1 MPDASTYLAYLP
13 AIFQEPADPGRR
25 NDLGTFLLAFEHVLT
40 GLRDVHD
47 PGLEE
52 VLDGTTSASGDARLA
67 GIERY
72 FDPGVRVDPV
82 TRNERVLSES
92 ERVPD
97 VPGDDFL
104 DWLAGW
110 VALVPRGDVG
120 REIKRRLIA
129 NAVPLYRIR
138 GTKAGLERLLEIYTG
153 TVTIEEPTGWFQVGV
168 ESHVGDDTRLDGP
181 PPHYFRV
188 TRAVNPDAA
197 ADLPAALAAELTLL
211 RAILDAEKPAHTRY
225 DLDLSVPRF
234 EVGVR
239 STVGVDTMLG

>member
-1 MPDASTYLAYLP
+1 MAERSSYLEYLP
-13 AIFQEPADPGRR
+13 AIFQQDADDGGP
-25 NDLGTFLLAFEHVLT
+25 NDTGAFLLAFEHVLT
-40 GLRDVHD
+40 GLRDVED

-52 VLDGTTSASGDARLA
+52 VLDGTTAADTQQRLA

-72 FDPGVRVDPV
+72 FDPGVRVDPD
-82 TRNERVLSES
+82 TLAERVLPES

-97 VPGDDFL
+97 APGDAFL
-104 DWLAGW
+104 NWLAGW

-129 NAVPLYRIR
+129 NAVGLYRLR
-138 GTKAGLERLLEIYTG
+138 GTKEGLERLLEIYTG
-153 TVTIEEPTGWFQVGV
+153 GVTIEEPTGWLQVGV
-168 ESHVGDDTRLDGP
+168 ESRVGVDTRIDGP

-188 TRAVNPDAA
+188 TRAVDPAA
-197 ADLPAALAAELTLL
+197 ASSLPAAVDAELTLL
-211 RAILDAEKPAHTRY
+211 GAILDAEKPAHTRY
-225 DLDLSVPRF
+225 DLDVTVPEF